1 MIVPNS
7 FLNVPIVL
15 YQILKI
21 MKLLYTI
28 LFSFTLCTYAYA
40 QESEP
45 NLPAKVKHAEP
56 LYLDLMRDLG
66 ARKGE
71 AEFNVGYGRGRYKN
85 RSEHTS
91 FIEYEWAAANRLGL
105 EIEIPV
111 LFAKDNFQHHTNR
124 VEGIKL
130 GTQYTFLVD
139 EKHQTS
145 LAIGYLHEMEFG
157 KSAPDVRNTPLFGGF
172 ISSPFFIAA
181 KRFNQISTLVYTG
194 PEFEYNFKE
203 RDMNTNFAL
212 NASVHYMVPNSSN
225 YLGIENDIRYAE
237 GSWEYIMRPQV
248 KLSLA
253 HNFAVGLVCG
263 LPIKSE
269 EFQMDFLTRLIWEPN
284 F

>member
-1 MIVPNS
+1 
-7 FLNVPIVL
+7 
-15 YQILKI
+15 
-21 MKLLYTI
+21 MKLLYTL
-28 LFSFTLCTYAYA
+28 LFSLTLCTFSYA
-40 QESEP
+40 QQSKP
-45 NLPAKVKHAEP
+45 DLPPKVKHAEP

-71 AEFNVGYGRGRYKN
+71 AEFNLGYGIGRYKN
-85 RSEHTS
+85 KKEHNT
-91 FIEYEWAAANRLGL
+91 FIEYEWAAANRLGF
-105 EIEIPV
+105 EIEVPV
-111 LFAKDNFQHHTNR
+111 TFAKDNLNHSTNH
-124 VEGIKL
+124 VEGVKL

-157 KSAPDVRNTPLFGGF
+157 RSAPNVRHTPLFGGF

-194 PEFEYNFKE
+194 PEFEYSFKNKN
-203 RDMNTNFAL
+203 MQTNVVV

-225 YLGIENDIRYAE
+225 YLGIENDMRIAK
-237 GSWEYIMRPQV
+237 GKLEYIMRPQM

-263 LPIKSE
+263 VPIKSK
-269 EFQMDFLTRLIWEPN
+269 EFQMDFLTRLIWEPK